1 VVMGRLLQLITG
13 SSPLPSLPQLTGSER
28 SRYVLSSK
36 GIAMK
41 LDDVLGGFDL
51 DIVLRDVSYDAGVP
65 PVRRA
70 IAALCIGVGIDDAWL
85 SVREL
90 REAVSLVHEGA
101 DGGRARLAT
110 ILSTACD
117 DFQRA
122 IYYCLAGRGVGEMAE
137 AMDWLLA
144 ILKARG
150 RTAAWLSR
158 SRVRRRDLVS
168 PYVSEAPDG
177 PLVSRDAD
185 FELGRSWFVDRGPGS
200 Y

>member
-1 VVMGRLLQLITG
+1 
-13 SSPLPSLPQLTGSER
+13 
-28 SRYVLSSK
+28 
-36 GIAMK
+36 MK

-51 DIVLRDVSYDAGVP
+51 DTVLRDVSCDA
-65 PVRRA
+65 VRRA

-122 IYYCLAGRGVGEMAE
+122 IYYCLAGRGVGNGDVKASRAGFPLPWANAPEVWQVGIRQAE
-137 AMDWLLA
+137 KGLA
-144 ILKARG
+144 SDEG
-150 RTAAWLSR
+150 
-158 SRVRRRDLVS
+158 
-168 PYVSEAPDG
+168 AP
-177 PLVSRDAD
+177 
-185 FELGRSWFVDRGPGS
+185 PG
-200 Y
+200 

>member
-1 VVMGRLLQLITG
+1 
-13 SSPLPSLPQLTGSER
+13 
-28 SRYVLSSK
+28 
-36 GIAMK
+36 MK
-41 LDDVLGGFDL
+41 LNNVLEGFDL
-51 DIVLRDVSYDAGVP
+51 DIGLRDVSCDPDVA

-70 IAALCIGVGIDDAWL
+70 IAGLCIGVGIDDAWL

-101 DGGRARLAT
+101 EGSKGRLAA
-110 ILSTACD
+110 ILSNPCD

-137 AMDWLLA
+137 AMDWLID

-158 SRVRRRDLVS
+158 LRLRRKELVS

-177 PLVSRDAD
+177 PLVSPDAD
-185 FELGRSWFVDRGPGS
+185 FELGRSWFVERGTGP

>member
-1 VVMGRLLQLITG
+1 MDRNT
-13 SSPLPSLPQLTGSER
+13 
-28 SRYVLSSK
+28 VLE
-36 GIAMK
+36 A
-41 LDDVLGGFDL
+41 FDL
-51 DIVLRDVSYDAGVP
+51 DIGLRDASCDMDVP
-65 PVRRA
+65 PTRRA
-70 IAALCIGVGIDDAWL
+70 IAALCIGVGVDDAYL

-101 DGGRARLAT
+101 ADGRARLAG
-110 ILSTACD
+110 ILSNSCD

-122 IYYCLAGRGVGEMAE
+122 IYYCLAGRGVVEMAE

-158 SRVRRRDLVS
+158 SRVRRKDLVS

-177 PLVSRDAD
+177 PLVSASPD
-185 FELGRSWFVDRGPGS
+185 FELGQSWFVERGPEP

>member
-1 VVMGRLLQLITG
+1 MPAA
-13 SSPLPSLPQLTGSER
+13 SH
-28 SRYVLSSK
+28 
-36 GIAMK
+36 
-41 LDDVLGGFDL
+41 LDQFDL
-51 DIVLRDVSYDAGVP
+51 DIVLRDASCDANLP
-65 PVRRA
+65 PTQRA
-70 IAALCIGVGIDDAWL
+70 IAALCIGIGVDDAYL

-101 DGGRARLAT
+101 AGGRAKLAG
-110 ILSTACD
+110 ILSTRCD

-122 IYYCLAGRGVGEMAE
+122 IYYSLAGRGVVEMAE

-158 SRVRRRDLVS
+158 LRVRCKDLIS

-177 PLVSRDAD
+177 PLVSASPD
-185 FELGRSWFVDRGPGS
+185 FELGQSWFVERGPGPF
-200 Y
+200 